1 MIINCILLVDISCIT
16 CYTLGMKQQQLT
28 KTKELNVTKLQ
39 KLHDRFE
46 ALSFYIENTEDQIN
60 KRIDEGLSTSSLDRH
75 LERLQ
80 DEEYKIQCKIEKL
93 EGGVA

>member
-1 MIINCILLVDISCIT
+1 MILNKPLLQTYIEEN
-16 CYTLGMKQQQLT
+16 LK
-28 KTKELNVTKLQ
+28 

-60 KRIDEGLSTSSLDRH
+60 KRINEGLSTSSLDRH

-80 DEEYKIQCKIEKL
+80 DEEYEIQCKIENL
-93 EGGVA
+93 ENRLEEDK